1 VSDVP
6 AVVGLL
12 MAGFSSPP
20 ALHSQKRGFKMIIR
34 RIIVGSGE
42 PIPIARRA
50 AALLLAGALAAG
62 LSMGKAGAAQAAG
75 GIITPPSYGEY
86 HELFDP
92 YLTNQTYKCLDV
104 PSASNSA
111 GATLQMF
118 RCHGWDPDGRN
129 QRWTFFRLGG
139 LPTGESIVD
148 ILNGN
153 SGLCLAAAA
162 PGQWLTQDHCSGPAA
177 TWVPVP
183 NPYDPGGF
191 ELQNYLFRA
200 YCATVNDFTGDHSR
214 LTLRLCNGNTTDTYL
229 QDWELG

>member
-1 VSDVP
+1 
-6 AVVGLL
+6 
-12 MAGFSSPP
+12 MII
-20 ALHSQKRGFKMIIR
+20 RMIIR

-42 PIPIARRA
+42 PISIARRA

-62 LSMGKAGAAQAAG
+62 LSMGMAGAAQAAVG
-75 GIITPPSYGEY
+75 ITPPPYGEY

-104 PSASNSA
+104 PSASLSA
-111 GATLQMF
+111 GAFLQMF

-129 QRWTFFRLGG
+129 QRWTFYSEQQLSSGNY
-139 LPTGESIVD
+139 IVD

-153 SGLCLAAAA
+153 SNLCLAAAG
-162 PGQWLTQDHCSGPAA
+162 PGQWLSQDHCNGPSAQ
-177 TWVPVP
+177 WVPVP

-191 ELQNYLFRA
+191 ELQNELFRA
-200 YCATVNDFTGDHSR
+200 YCATVNDFSGDHSR
-214 LTLRLCNGNTTDTYL
+214 LTLRLCNGNSTDTYL